1 MTTTPTPTP
10 LEERMARLEAA
21 YEHLATKSDI
31 TELRGEMK
39 ADIAELRNEMQAGNA
54 ELRGEMKAD
63 NAALRGEM
71 KADNAELRG
80 EMQAGNAALRNEMK
94 ADNAVLRTE
103 MANMRAYFAE
113 RENRMIRWM
122 VSLTLGAV
130 VAVST
135 LTIIISRLLP

>member
-10 LEERMARLEAA
+10 VEERMARLEAA

-31 TELRGEMK
+31 ADLRGEMK
-39 ADIAELRNEMQAGNA
+39 A
-54 ELRGEMKAD
+54 
-63 NAALRGEM
+63 
-71 KADNAELRG
+71 
-80 EMQAGNAALRNEMK
+80 
-94 ADNAVLRTE
+94 E
-103 MANMRAYFAE
+103 MANMKAYFAE

-130 VAVST
+130 VTVST

>member
-1 MTTTPTPTP
+1 MTTTPTP
-10 LEERMARLEAA
+10 LEERMARLEAV

-31 TELRGEMK
+31 AELRGEMQAGNAALRGEFK

-54 ELRGEMKAD
+54 ELRGEMQAG
-63 NAALRGEM
+63 NAELRGEM
-71 KADNAELRG
+71 KADNA
-80 EMQAGNAALRNEMK
+80 A
-94 ADNAVLRTE
+94 LRTE

>member
-10 LEERMARLEAA
+10 IEERMARLEAV

-31 TELRGEMK
+31 
-39 ADIAELRNEMQAGNA
+39 A

-71 KADNAELRG
+71 KADIAELRN
-80 EMQAGNAALRNEMK
+80 EMKSDNAALRSEIKADIAELRNEMK
-94 ADNAVLRTE
+94 ADNAELRGE
-103 MANMRAYFAE
+103 MKADMANMRAYFAE

-122 VSLTLGAV
+122 VSLTLGTV

>member
-10 LEERMARLEAA
+10 LEERMARLEAV

-31 TELRGEMK
+31 
-39 ADIAELRNEMQAGNA
+39 A

-71 KADNAELRG
+71 
-80 EMQAGNAALRNEMK
+80 QAGNAALRGEFKADIAELRNEMK
-94 ADNAVLRTE
+94 ADNAALRGE
-103 MANMRAYFAE
+103 MKADMANMRAYFAE
-113 RENRMIRWM
+113 WENRMIRWM

>member
-10 LEERMARLEAA
+10 LEERMARLEAV

-54 ELRGEMKAD
+54 ELRGEMQAD
-63 NAALRGEM
+63 
-71 KADNAELRG
+71 
-80 EMQAGNAALRNEMK
+80 NAALRNEMK

>member
-1 MTTTPTPTP
+1 MTTTPTPT
-10 LEERMARLEAA
+10 EERMARLEAV

-31 TELRGEMK
+31 AELRGEMK
-39 ADIAELRNEMQAGNA
+39 ADIAELRGEFKADIA
-54 ELRGEMKAD
+54 ELRNEMKSD

-71 KADNAELRG
+71 KAD
-80 EMQAGNAALRNEMK
+80 
-94 ADNAVLRTE
+94 